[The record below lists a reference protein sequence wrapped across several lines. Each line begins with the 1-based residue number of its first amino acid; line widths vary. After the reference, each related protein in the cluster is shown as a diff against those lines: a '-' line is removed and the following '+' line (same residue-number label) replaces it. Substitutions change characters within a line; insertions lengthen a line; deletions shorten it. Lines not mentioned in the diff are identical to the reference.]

1 MNIVTKKPKH
11 KILITF
17 EDVKWCHF
25 VKSINDNL
33 DELYNI
39 ESESLYCKNDIL
51 KYVSMAGNDYTI
63 VIMLDIEIGKLN
75 KIESRAV
82 CVRDKA
88 GLKKS
93 NTDKSH
99 KLQNCIRK
107 NIEMDG
113 FSCSNFDKANT
124 SVESIKHYTDEYNWF
139 FSTDIPIVEVNC
151 NIIQEDLGRLRNII
165 IESLSDYIY
174 KGK

>member
-1 MNIVTKKPKH
+1 MSIITKKPKH

-17 EDVKWCHF
+17 EDVKWSDF
-25 VKSINDNL
+25 AKSINDHL

-39 ESESLYCKNDIL
+39 ESECLYCKNDVV
-51 KYVSMAGNDYTI
+51 KYVSMAENDYTI
-63 VIMLDIEIGKLN
+63 VIMLDIEIGRLN

-82 CVRDKA
+82 CVRDKT

-93 NTDKSH
+93 NTDNSH

-151 NIIQEDLGRLRNII
+151 NIIHEDLGRLRDII
-165 IESLSDYIY
+165 IDSLAEYIY
-174 KGK
+174 RR